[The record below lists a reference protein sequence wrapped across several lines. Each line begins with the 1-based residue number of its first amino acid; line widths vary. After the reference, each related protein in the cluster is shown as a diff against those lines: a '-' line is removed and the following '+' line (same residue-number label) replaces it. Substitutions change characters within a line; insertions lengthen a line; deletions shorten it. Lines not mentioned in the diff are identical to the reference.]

1 MEDFYQYIYSGSFGG
16 YDPEKLELIND
27 YFLNAGKKNRFFD
40 SDTYEYVVAF
50 LIEQGNF
57 GQAREVLSVAE
68 NLFPD
73 KEVLSILEIIIDKY
87 YNLEN
92 AINKSNIYFKKYKN
106 PIFLLIKAVSLF
118 ESKRYEEGEVVHEK
132 FINDFYTEELRAEA
146 YFQIALLL
154 DDNKFDN
161 IEDNDNEFLTRS
173 MLTKRFIDKALSYP
187 LDIRGLIFYAIQFRN
202 IGNLRDAQNIL
213 NRVIDKDSYNKE
225 AWRLLSEILFDAEQY
240 KEAAEAYKYRIA
252 INDGDSMNHFQCGLC
267 YSRIGQWEDALH
279 YYELQEKNFPLI
291 LMDNKE
297 FYLKL
302 KNKQAECLMKM
313 GAFDRALE
321 LCRKTLEIDPN
332 NFQSL
337 VKIAQCHYF
346 MGDSKE
352 AVEYL
357 LKALKMHN
365 DYQNNEYES
374 LFETVG
380 DIFTEISENQEDVDK
395 RESLYNSVLAYSK
408 SFMFLN
414 VTGKAENRNFEDI
427 QVQNAIRML
436 KIGRS
441 YTILGDYTSALVNF
455 QLANYMHSEIPTLQ
469 LFLTICYFRLGFTQ
483 EAFIHFERIPTSELE
498 QFKSFMPELSEIEK
512 KYRENNNLPI

>member
-73 KEVLSILEIIIDKY
+73 KETLSIFEILIDKY

-92 AINKSNIYFKKYKN
+92 AINKSDIYFKKYNN

-132 FINDFYTEELRAEA
+132 FINDFYTDELRAEA

-173 MLTKRFIDKALSYP
+173 MLTKRFIDRALSYP
-187 LDIRGLIFYAIQFRN
+187 LDIKGLIFYAIQFRN

-252 INDGDSMNHFQCGLC
+252 INDGDNMNHFQCGLC
-267 YSRIGQWEDALH
+267 YSRMGQWEDALH
-279 YYELQEKNFPLI
+279 YYELQEKNFPFI

-313 GAFDRALE
+313 GKFEDALRICTKA
-321 LCRKTLEIDPN
+321 LKIDPN
-332 NFQSL
+332 NFQIT
-337 VKIAQCHYF
+337 VRTAQCYNF
-346 MGDSKE
+346 LNDNE
-352 AVEYL
+352 NAIVYL
-357 LKALKMHN
+357 LKALEMNNNHR
-365 DYQNNEYES
+365 YNEYEN
-374 LFETVG
+374 LFGTIG
-380 DIFTEISENQEDVDK
+380 DIFSEISQEQSLK
-395 RESLYNSVLAYSK
+395 EREESISNAILAYKK
-408 SFMFLN
+408 SMIFLN
-414 VTGKAENRNFEDI
+414 MSDNADNKDFEDL
-427 QVQNAIRML
+427 QYTNAMNLL

-441 YTILGDYTSALVNF
+441 YMLIGKYIDALINL
-455 QLANYMHSEIPTLQ
+455 QMANYINADMPTLQ
-469 LFLTICYFRLGFTQ
+469 LTLSICYYYLDFVKESLM
-483 EAFIHFERIPTSELE
+483 HFELIPIDELKE
-498 QFKSFMPELSEIEK
+498 FKTLIPDLVEIEK
-512 KYRENNNLPI
+512 LYKEHNR